1 VEKRDYQCV
10 QYRSHKVFFFLILVE
25 SKEERKR
32 KGYYT
37 ERKNRK
43 TGRHLFPIK
52 KEFVFIYFVFF
63 FGE

>member
-1 VEKRDYQCV
+1 
-10 QYRSHKVFFFLILVE
+10 VE

-37 ERKNRK
+37 ERKNRQ